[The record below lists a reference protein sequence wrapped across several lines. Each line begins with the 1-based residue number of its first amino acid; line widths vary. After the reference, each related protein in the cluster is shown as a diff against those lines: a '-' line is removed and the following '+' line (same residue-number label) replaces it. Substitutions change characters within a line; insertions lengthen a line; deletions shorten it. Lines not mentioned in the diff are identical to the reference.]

1 MFLVPGCLLPVA
13 PSVLPYLQ
21 GYNCC
26 GSLGLLKGGPG
37 TWKPAAEKAI
47 YVDMSVHCG
56 GLLRCGE
63 PGNCAETRV
72 CVCVCC
78 GVAEDLGR

>member
-1 MFLVPGCLLPVA
+1 MYFWCLGVCFQWLHLYCPICRDITAV
-13 PSVLPYLQ
+13 
-21 GYNCC
+21 
-26 GSLGLLKGGPG
+26 KGGPG
-37 TWKPAAEKAI
+37 TQKPAGEKVI

-72 CVCVCC
+72 CV
-78 GVAEDLGR
+78 LLRT